1 MCLNPKRQFPTQAA
15 EPKVLYLFRS
25 RPFLRCVRLLAPQ
38 TPQMQLCPPP
48 SAIHHLL
55 LHPAMGL
62 FIYLFILDTVIY
74 LGASMETASVINDY
88 GSAEPN
94 D

>member
-1 MCLNPKRQFPTQAA
+1 
-15 EPKVLYLFRS
+15 
-25 RPFLRCVRLLAPQ
+25 
-38 TPQMQLCPPP
+38 
-48 SAIHHLL
+48 
-55 LHPAMGL
+55 MGL

-74 LGASMETASVINDY
+74 LGASMETASVINDD